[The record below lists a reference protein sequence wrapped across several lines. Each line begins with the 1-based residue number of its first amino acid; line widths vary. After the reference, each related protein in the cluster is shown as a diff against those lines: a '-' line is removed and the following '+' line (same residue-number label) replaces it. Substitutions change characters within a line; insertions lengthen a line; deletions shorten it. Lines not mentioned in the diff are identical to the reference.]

1 MSSASRSGL
10 PLRYPDVAVPRLMGR
25 RAWWLVVL
33 GIVLPGSAQIVAG
46 RKLFGRF
53 GAFMTFLFWALVA
66 LLIVSLLLVPT
77 VPLTV
82 LTTEWGVL
90 LVQVVFAA
98 ILLVWAALALNT
110 LILIK
115 LVRVP
120 SRSRIGVIVAAV
132 AVLALM
138 AGAFNW
144 AGSSLSAQRSLLAEE
159 FRPGLITAPT
169 DGRYNI
175 MLLGGDA
182 GADREGLR
190 PDSLSVVS
198 IDADTGSITTIGIPR
213 DLSSVPLADDSPLVT
228 VGNPCGSACQINA
241 FYSRVMTWDENL
253 YPNAAAEGS
262 DSGIEATKDAVEGAT
277 GLTIHYYAL
286 VDMGGFE
293 QLINALGGVTIDV
306 QNRTPISWSQDENG
320 DPRIVGYFE
329 PGVQQMDGPTA
340 LAFARV
346 RYGTSDYDRMGRQRQ
361 VQDALIAAADPL
373 TLLTEFTTIAP
384 AVGNLVKT
392 DIPQGAVGTL
402 AALLLQARG
411 LERGTLELVPP
422 LVDPSNADYDEIHRL
437 VQESFAATAA
447 SGATE

>member
-1 MSSASRSGL
+1 MSSAGRSGL
-10 PLRYPDVAVPRLMGR
+10 PLRYPDVAIPRLMGR

-53 GAFMTFLFWALVA
+53 GAIMTTLFWALVV
-66 LLIVSLLLVPT
+66 LLIVSLLLVPA

-90 LVQVVFAA
+90 LVQAVFAA

-110 LILIK
+110 LIIAK

-120 SRSRIGVIVAAV
+120 ARSRIGVIIASV

-138 AGAFNW
+138 AATFNW
-144 AGSSLSAQRSLLAEE
+144 AGGSLSAQRALVAAE
-159 FRPGLITAPT
+159 FRPGLISAPS

-190 PDSLSVVS
+190 PDSLSVIS
-198 IDADTGSITTIGIPR
+198 IDAETGATTTIGIPR
-213 DLSSVPLADDSPLVT
+213 DLSSVPLAEDSPLVT

-241 FYSRVMTWDENL
+241 FYSRVMTWDADL
-253 YPNAAAEGS
+253 YPNAAAENS
-262 DSGIEATKDAVEGAT
+262 DSGIEATRDAVEGAT
-277 GLTIHYYAL
+277 GLEIQYYAL

-293 QLINALGGVTIDV
+293 QLINSLGGVTIEV
-306 QNRTPISWSQDENG
+306 PTRTPIAFHQDSRGN
-320 DPRIVGYFE
+320 PIIVDWFE
-329 PGVQQMDGPTA
+329 PGVQTMDGTRA
-340 LAFARV
+340 LTYARV
-346 RYGTSDYDRMGRQRQ
+346 RYGTSDYDRMARQRQ
-361 VQDALIAAADPL
+361 VQDALIAAADPW

-384 AVGNLVKT
+384 AVGNLVRT
-392 DIPQGAVGTL
+392 DVPQGAVGTL
-402 AALLLQARG
+402 GALLLKARDQP
-411 LERGTLELVPP
+411 RGTLELVPP
-422 LVDPSNADYDEIHRL
+422 LIDPADADYDQVHQL
-437 VQESFAATAA
+437 VQDALTATPAAP
-447 SGATE
+447 

>member
-10 PLRYPDVAVPRLMGR
+10 PLRYPDLASPRLMGR
-25 RAWWLVVL
+25 RAWWLVLL
-33 GIVLPGSAQIVAG
+33 GILLPGSAQIVAG
-46 RKLFGRF
+46 RKRFGRF
-53 GAFMTFLFWALVA
+53 GAIMTFLFWALVA
-66 LLIVSLLLVPT
+66 LLIVSLLLVPA

-90 LVQVVFAA
+90 AVQVVFAA
-98 ILLVWAALALNT
+98 ILLVWALLALNT
-110 LILIK
+110 LILVK

-120 SRSRIGVIVAAV
+120 TRPRVAVVVASV

-138 AGAFNW
+138 AGAFAW
-144 AGSSLSAQRSLLAEE
+144 AGGSLSAQRQLLAEE

-169 DGRYNI
+169 DGRYNVL
-175 MLLGGDA
+175 MLGGDA
-182 GADREGLR
+182 GSDREGLR
-190 PDSLSVVS
+190 PDSISVVS
-198 IDADTGSITTIGIPR
+198 IDAETGATTTIGIPR
-213 DLSSVPLADDSPLVT
+213 DLSSVPLAEDSPLVT
-228 VGNPCGSACQINA
+228 VGNPCGSACQINS
-241 FYSRVMTWDENL
+241 FYSRVMTWDEDL

-340 LAFARV
+340 LAYARV
-346 RYGTSDYDRMGRQRQ
+346 RYGTSDYDRMARQRQ
-361 VQDALIAAADPL
+361 VQDALIAAADPW

-384 AVGNLVKT
+384 AIGNLVKT

-402 AALLLQARG
+402 AALLLDARG
-411 LERGTLELVPP
+411 QERGSLELVPP
-422 LVDPSNADYDEIHRL
+422 LIDPANADYDEVHRL
-437 VQESFAATAA
+437 VQEALSTPAIPA
-447 SGATE
+447 E